1 MLLPAVNAARETGR
15 RTQCKNNLHQI
26 AAAFLAHES
35 AHGFLPTGG
44 WSHEWMGDPD
54 RGFTNKQPG
63 GWCYNIL
70 PHIEQ
75 NNLWQLSINSPS
87 SSAKIAQ
94 EQILWATPV
103 SLYNCPTR
111 RRLCTGPN
119 AGANTFL
126 PTNVSPTQLF
136 RGDYAANLGGWGDNG
151 GYQST
156 NWPPDYPTADGM
168 TDAQWDAAY
177 NDSVFDGI
185 CFKHSEVTMAD
196 ITDGASCT
204 YMVCEK
210 YLDPEHY
217 YDGLSQGDD
226 QGAYCGF
233 DRDTSRE
240 AGSNTTWEPPML
252 DRFGQDLTTC
262 FGSAHLDGW
271 NASFCDGSV
280 HSMSYSID
288 MITHQNLASRN
299 DGNAI
304 DTSKFDQ

>member
-1 MLLPAVNAARETGR
+1 MTAESNCVKMTLGFWIILIRTFLPTSEREAIVRRFTTRGFTLVELLVVIAIIGILVGMLLPAVNAARETGR

-226 QGAYCGF
+226 QGALL
-233 DRDTSRE
+233 
-240 AGSNTTWEPPML
+240 W
-252 DRFGQDLTTC
+252 
-262 FGSAHLDGW
+262 
-271 NASFCDGSV
+271 V
-280 HSMSYSID
+280 
-288 MITHQNLASRN
+288 
-299 DGNAI
+299 
-304 DTSKFDQ
+304 